1 MNVATFILIVKFK
14 VCYCI
19 TLLGIYLLK
28 KELTVGIILLFLLS
42 SLIPI
47 TSSYS
52 SYETNKAYTI
62 HVDEKGTLSGY
73 VKDTSMNPIE
83 GAVIRALCGEN
94 YFENVSDS
102 SGYYYIDNIP
112 IIFCLW
118 NISAS
123 KTGYKTIWVEM
134 GIGEN
139 TTYYFVLTPLG
150 KTLYV
155 GGDGLGNYS
164 KIQDAIDNASVGDT
178 VFVYSGTYYENLRI
192 VKMRESIALVGEDRN
207 SAIIDGQ
214 NKGSVINVGAG
225 RVLIENFTIRNGTI
239 GVEGNLFRL
248 TVSRNIIVNNNKG
261 IELSLSE
268 NVSIT
273 RNIIAENNYG
283 IAFYEVKDSV
293 IRYNHIL
300 LNRKIGVLFTMATM
314 PGLQSENNSVYYNI
328 IQKNTMGIYLEYS
341 PLNKINCNNFYQ
353 NIVDASFG
361 LSSWTNWNHNYWNR
375 PRILPKTII
384 GITFLGFPWVNFDLF
399 PAKEP
404 YDIP

>member
-1 MNVATFILIVKFK
+1 
-14 VCYCI
+14 
-19 TLLGIYLLK
+19 
-28 KELTVGIILLFLLS
+28 LFLLS
-42 SLIPI
+42 SIIPI
-47 TSSYS
+47 TLSN
-52 SYETNKAYTI
+52 ETNKAYTI

-83 GAVIRALCGEN
+83 GARVEVYFHETYEEN
-94 YFENVSDS
+94 YTDS
-102 SGYYYIDNIP
+102 SGYYHVTNIP
-112 IIFCLW
+112 ICYCLK
-118 NISAS
+118 NATAS
-123 KTGYKTIWVEM
+123 KGGYTTKWVLLAIE
-134 GIGEN
+134 EN
-139 TTYYFVLTPLG
+139 TTYDFVLTPLD
-150 KTLYV
+150 KIYV
-155 GGDGLGNYS
+155 DDDNTAGPWDGSQEHPYQF
-164 KIQDAIDNASVGDT
+164 IQDGVDNASVGDT
-178 VFVYSGTYYENLRI
+178 VFVYKGIYYENLRI

-207 SAIIDGQ
+207 STIIDGL

-239 GVEGNLFRL
+239 GVKGNLFRL
-248 TVSRNIIVNNNKG
+248 TVSRNIIVNNDKG

-300 LNRKIGVLFTMATM
+300 SNKKIGVLFTMATM

-375 PRILPKTII
+375 PRILPKPII
-384 GITFLGFPWVNFDLF
+384 GIYYYFPWVNFDWH

-404 YDIP
+404 YDIPVGGA